1 MLSPGDRA
9 GNTGRHYL
17 VMKPV
22 VDPGVKSVN
31 TTVTVVSIAAQC
43 KYWNESEFT
52 WSEDGCR
59 VGTGKTGNCT
69 LAALLIPGKV
79 NNNRLNVCF
88 SQVGPLT
95 TPLVTQCL
103 CNHLTFFGSSFFVM
117 PNLVD
122 VSRTAELF
130 ATFTNNPVVV
140 CFVGAL
146 FVVYL
151 LVAVWARRKDI
162 QDSAKVN
169 IIQNLALH
177 GNILHFSVGSSK
189 SGNTFDSPLKYG
201 VTHATMYS

>member
-1 MLSPGDRA
+1 M
-9 GNTGRHYL
+9 
-17 VMKPV
+17 
-22 VDPGVKSVN
+22 
-31 TTVTVVSIAAQC
+31 
-43 KYWNESEFT
+43 
-52 WSEDGCR
+52 
-59 VGTGKTGNCT
+59 
-69 LAALLIPGKV
+69 LIPGKV
-79 NNNRLNVCF
+79 NNNRLNVCLL
-88 SQVGPLT
+88 QVGPLT

-169 IIQNLALH
+169 IVQNLAPH
-177 GNILHFSVGSSK
+177 CTAFAFHMERSSVRR
-189 SGNTFDSPLKYG
+189 
-201 VTHATMYS
+201 